1 MEKIKNALLTIMD
14 RGNLYENDI
23 DETISNLYQIEA
35 DEVILRLAESHL
47 NEELENIGLKFDD
60 DINDFVIDDE
70 FYTLLDKATEE
81 AEDEIRQS
89 YIESECMEDLYFESM
104 RW

>member
-1 MEKIKNALLTIMD
+1 MEKIKNAILTIMD

-23 DETISNLYQIEA
+23 DETISSLYQIEA

-60 DINDFVIDDE
+60 DINDFVIGDE